1 MKYRKSKELVAK
13 QIAEENVQER
23 PWSIPLS

>member
-1 MKYRKSKELVAK
+1 MKHRKSKELVAK

-23 PWSIPLS
+23 PLSNPLS